1 MSSKSSVVWTIK
13 ELVEVLKKRQLN
25 EYDCTIGVSGKR
37 GEGKSTLIDKIF
49 LKFRG
54 FKPLKHQVYSRK
66 DVINLLRN
74 QEFGFCWDDEAINS
88 GYKRDFMNK
97 GQQELIKLITT
108 YRDNFNIY
116 ASAIP
121 FFYSLD
127 KDLRELFF
135 IHIHIIER
143 GLAVIFM
150 QLEDN
155 IHQTDPWDSKNN
167 SKKEEKW
174 QKKKAE
180 DPSFKFPYHQL
191 STFAGYLKFNDLTQK
206 QRQLY
211 KEIKK
216 AKRKAANLTDEE
228 IQKQKEENQNDKI
241 YKQMIEG
248 KLSKEGLQQ
257 FCLIEG
263 KKYSSMVA
271 YLNIRLTNE
280 GEKRT
285 LKQFL
290 DPSNKEIQIEKTNEQ
305 LVQIVPEI

>member
-1 MSSKSSVVWTIK
+1 MPSKASVVWSIK
-13 ELVEVLKKRQLN
+13 EFVEVLKARQKN
-25 EYDCTIGVSGKR
+25 KYDGNIGVSGKR
-37 GEGKSTLIDKIF
+37 GEGKSTIINKIF
-49 LKFRG
+49 LRFKG
-54 FKPLKHQVYSRK
+54 FKPWKHQVYSRV
-66 DVINLLRN
+66 DVVDLLTN
-74 QEFGFCWDDEAINS
+74 QEFGFCWDDEAINT
-88 GYKRDFMNK
+88 GYKRDFQNK
-97 GQQELIKLITT
+97 GQQELIKLITA

-127 KDLRELFF
+127 KDLRELIFV
-135 IHIHIIER
+135 HIHLIER

-155 IHQTDPWDSKNN
+155 IHQTDPWDTKNN
-167 SKKEEKW
+167 SRKEEKW
-174 QKKKAE
+174 QKKKSE
-180 DPSFKFPYHQL
+180 DPNFKFPYHKL
-191 STFAGYLKFNDLTQK
+191 STFVGYLKFNDLTLK
-206 QRQLY
+206 QRKLY
-211 KEIKK
+211 EEIKK
-216 AKRKAANLTDEE
+216 TKRKSAFLTDDELK
-228 IQKQKEENQNDKI
+228 KQKEQNINDRI

-271 YLNIRLTNE
+271 YLNIRLNND

-290 DPSNKEIQIEKTNEQ
+290 DPSNKEIQIEKTDEQ
-305 LVQIVPEI
+305 IAQIIPEI